1 MQLTFQ
7 EFRQEALHLYGV
19 DNMSTD
25 VVFTLF
31 PANHQP
37 TFLEWINDSS
47 CNVIFEESRAALD
60 AYLGVTKVDEAA
72 VLADPLTFR

>member
-1 MQLTFQ
+1 
-7 EFRQEALHLYGV
+7 
-19 DNMSTD
+19 MSTE

-31 PANHQP
+31 PPDHQP

-60 AYLGVTKVDEAA
+60 AYLAITKVDEAG
-72 VLADPLTFR
+72 VLQDPLTFRYREQVLCTSHLF